1 MKPLYNKIPLD
12 MDKKHV
18 IELTTGELI
27 HIIAAYGATRCA
39 SIEECLSDTDV
50 YTRDFH
56 YVKAPNLYAE
66 LLEFGCSE
74 NIIREEFLL

>member
-18 IELTTGELI
+18 IELTTAELI
-27 HIIAAYGATRCA
+27 HIIAAYGASSRA
-39 SIEECLSDTDV
+39 SMEECLSDPDV

-56 YVKAPNLYAE
+56 YVKTPNLYDE
-66 LLEFGCSE
+66 LLEYGCSE

>member
-1 MKPLYNKIPLD
+1 

-18 IELTTGELI
+18 IELTTAELI
-27 HIIAAYGATRCA
+27 HIIAAYGAFSRA
-39 SIEECLSDTDV
+39 SMEECLSDTDV

-56 YVKAPNLYAE
+56 YAKNPNLYAE
-66 LLEFGCSE
+66 LLEYGFSE